1 MAVTLWLTVKAFAV
15 HVKYAWSSGTR
26 RRQTTRPLSRDLKLD
41 PWLATVMEL
50 WPLHGSPPLALPIS
64 TMGLQQCD
72 SVTLC
77 TTCSPLL
84 PHGAALWHRVSLALL
99 CHTLPTRCHTH
110 VHPPRH
116 HTVTQLQVGESLKML
131 HMHEVC
137 WWIHDAVM
145 LCSKFD
151 GYQKRKCARGTAV
164 GSVEVRKCA
173 RPLWQLPDWKRDPTG
188 RQVCLTRQIKRGIL
202 RYLSVSWSVK
212 SWQGPTFPT
221 FLPLSNYNSQAFH
234 CNSKLC
240 IRTSLG
246 CVGVGALGMLALPSP
261 LSQALGTCLIWS

>member
-1 MAVTLWLTVKAFAV
+1 MTGNCDGAVTSPREPTACSLPWGCSSVTVWHCV
-15 HVKYAWSSGTR
+15 
-26 RRQTTRPLSRDLKLD
+26 Q
-41 PWLATVMEL
+41 
-50 WPLHGSPPLALPIS
+50 LALPS
-64 TMGLQQCD
+64 SPMGL
-72 SVTLC
+72 
-77 TTCSPLL
+77 
-84 PHGAALWHRVSLALL
+84 GAALWHRVSLALL

-110 VHPPRH
+110 VHPQCH
-116 HTVTQLQVGESLKML
+116 HTVTQLQMGESLKML

-145 LCSKFD
+145 LSSKYKRD
-151 GYQKRKCARGTAV
+151 GHQKRKCARGTAV

-246 CVGVGALGMLALPSP
+246 CVGVGALGKLALPSP
-261 LSQALGTCLIWS
+261 LS